1 MADKAIGIRKAVSS
15 DIPILVEFDHG
26 YNTDHVW
33 QMAVEKES
41 NALGFTFRETRL
53 PRPMRVRYPR
63 QPELLIEEWTH
74 KAAILIADQD
84 GDPVAYTVLQEG
96 PAEDA
101 VWMTDL
107 VVDLRHRRQ
116 GVATKLLHA
125 AHTWCVERGIGRLFL
140 EMQSKNYPAI
150 QLARKN
156 GFVFAGYSDQYYP
169 DQEIAL
175 FFSKQ
180 LR

>member
-1 MADKAIGIRKAVSS
+1 MPEKSIHIRKAISS
-15 DIPILVEFDHG
+15 DIPVLIDLDHG

-33 QMAVEKES
+33 QMGVEKNS
-41 NALGFTFRETRL
+41 KAIGVSFRETRL

-63 QPELLIEEWTH
+63 RQDLLMEDWTQR
-74 KAAILIADQD
+74 AAVMVAEVD
-84 GDPVAYTVLQEG
+84 GEPFAYIVLHEG

-101 VWMTDL
+101 IWATDL

-116 GVATKLLHA
+116 GIATKLLRA
-125 AHTWCVERGIGRLFL
+125 ARSWCVERGFSRLYL

-150 QLARKN
+150 RLAKKN
-156 GFVFAGYSDQYYP
+156 GFVFSGFSDQYYP

-175 FFSKQ
+175 FFSVN
-180 LR
+180 LP

>member
-1 MADKAIGIRKAVSS
+1 MVDKAVGIRKAVSS
-15 DIPILVEFDHG
+15 DIPVLVELDHG

-33 QMAVEKES
+33 QMAVEKEA

-63 QPELLIEEWTH
+63 RPELLIEDWTH
-74 KAAILIADQD
+74 KAAVLIAEGE
-84 GDPVAYTVLQEG
+84 GDPMAYIVLQEG

-101 VWMTDL
+101 VWVTDL

-125 AHTWCVERGIGRLFL
+125 ARSWCLERDIGRLFL

-150 QLARKN
+150 RLAKKN
-156 GFVFAGYSDQYYP
+156 GFIFAGYSDQYYP

-175 FFSKQ
+175 FFSGSF
-180 LR
+180 R